1 MKVEIIVC
9 LVGNCC
15 DPIIRTLNSNWK
27 AQRIR
32 CSSLS
37 YHLLRLCVCVCVCVC
52 VQSLSHIWSFVNL
65 RTVAHQVLLSMGF
78 SRQEYWSGLQFPS
91 PGDLLDPGI
100 ERCLLQVDS
109 LPPGKPYITLL
120 IPFIRTQTKLPTG
133 RMLDNQVRF
142 VPRTSQSSAPCNSGG
157 LWDHLGSLELTFS
170 LLENEISS
178 MT

>member
-1 MKVEIIVC
+1 MQVKKQQFR
-9 LVGNCC
+9 VGHDWVTELKSLFQLLNWFLTCC
-15 DPIIRTLNSNWK
+15 
-27 AQRIR
+27 AQL
-32 CSSLS
+32 LS
-37 YHLLRLCVCVCVCVC
+37 R
-52 VQSLSHIWSFVNL
+52 VQLFV
-65 RTVAHQVLLSMGF
+65 TPWAVAHQALLSTGF

-100 ERCLLQVDS
+100 EPCLLQVDS

-133 RMLDNQVRF
+133 RMLDNQVHF

-170 LLENEISS
+170 LLENKISS
-178 MT
+178 LT

>member
-1 MKVEIIVC
+1 M
-9 LVGNCC
+9 
-15 DPIIRTLNSNWK
+15 
-27 AQRIR
+27 
-32 CSSLS
+32 
-37 YHLLRLCVCVCVCVC
+37 
-52 VQSLSHIWSFVNL
+52 QS
-65 RTVAHQVLLSMGF
+65 TVAHQAPLSFEF